1 MTANCVPEY
10 LLPPGLNGSEDVD
23 AQAAA
28 WLGELYSGELTD
40 ELEARFSGW
49 MAHDR
54 ANRMAL
60 ADLEQTWQDLGLLLV
75 REDLDREAAWGVK
88 QGPAGEPVVAA
99 NDNLANKMRKW
110 ALPAAA
116 VLLIMVS
123 VLSYLTL
130 FPSSPVTEFSYA
142 SAPGE
147 SRQIALADGTE
158 LTLGAATSV
167 SGRFSRKKR
176 ELTLET
182 GRIFIDV
189 HRDAERPFLLES
201 GNARVRV
208 LGTAFDVQ
216 RGYDWVGVSLTR
228 GKLQVGLSNNGS
240 ENKLLSPGER
250 VEVRRD
256 GTISDPEPF
265 LPSALSWREGNLE
278 YVDMPLR
285 EVVFDLN
292 RYRSRPIVIGDEELE
307 DMRVTFA
314 VPSGDTD
321 IFLDAV
327 SSMLPVAVEISPD
340 HATLRKKT

>member
-1 MTANCVPEY
+1 MTANRVPEH
-10 LLPPGLNGSEDVD
+10 LLPPGLDGSEGVD

-54 ANRMAL
+54 ANRRAL
-60 ADLEQTWQDLGLLLV
+60 AGLEQRWQDLGLLLV
-75 REDLDREAAWGVK
+75 REDLDREADWGVR
-88 QGPAGEPVVAA
+88 QGPAGEPGVPA
-99 NDNLANKMRKW
+99 NDNLTQRMRKW

-116 VLLIMVS
+116 AIAIMITA
-123 VLSYLTL
+123 LSYLLL
-130 FPSSPVTEFSYA
+130 FPSSQVTEFSYA
-142 SAPGE
+142 SASGE
-147 SRQIALADGTE
+147 SRQIALADGSE
-158 LTLGAATSV
+158 LTLDAATSV
-167 SGRFSRKKR
+167 SGRFSGNKR

-189 HRDAERPFLLES
+189 HRDVERPFLLES

-216 RGYDWVGVSLTR
+216 RGYDWVRVSLTR
-228 GKLQVGLSNNGS
+228 GKLQVGLSDGGAD
-240 ENKLLSPGER
+240 NKTLSPGER
-250 VEVRRD
+250 VEVSRD
-256 GTISDPEPF
+256 GTISDPETF
-265 LPSALSWREGNLE
+265 SPSALSWREGNLE
-278 YVDMPLR
+278 YVDMALR

-292 RYRSRPIVIGDEELE
+292 RYRSRPIVIADEELE
-307 DMRVTFA
+307 DMRVTFS

-327 SSMLPVAVEISPD
+327 GSMLPVSVEVSPD